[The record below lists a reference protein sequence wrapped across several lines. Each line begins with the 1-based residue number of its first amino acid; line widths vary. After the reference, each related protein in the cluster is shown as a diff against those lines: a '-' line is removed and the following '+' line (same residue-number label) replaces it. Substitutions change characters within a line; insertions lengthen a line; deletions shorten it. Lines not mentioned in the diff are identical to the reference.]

1 MPKES
6 NQKRVLK
13 LILCLVAVG
22 AVIWGTGPL
31 LNDWKVVK
39 PLITFIEDRDIDA
52 GAYYYT
58 DIEEFAEAGL
68 NMDNTMEY
76 CVNKRP

>member
-1 MPKES
+1 MKKNS
-6 NQKRVLK
+6 RADKGLRFL
-13 LILCLVAVG
+13 LCVGAVA

-31 LNDWKVVK
+31 LNDWSVIN
-39 PLITFIEDRDIDA
+39 PLMTFIEERDIDA

-68 NMDNTMEY
+68 IMDNTMTY
-76 CVNKRP
+76 CVNR

>member
-1 MPKES
+1 MDETSALNKGI
-6 NQKRVLK
+6 RF
-13 LILCLVAVG
+13 ILCMGGVA

-31 LNDWKVVK
+31 LNDWSVVK
-39 PLITFIEDRDIDA
+39 PLITFIEERDIDA

-68 NMDNTMEY
+68 IMDNTMDY
-76 CVNKRP
+76 CVKP